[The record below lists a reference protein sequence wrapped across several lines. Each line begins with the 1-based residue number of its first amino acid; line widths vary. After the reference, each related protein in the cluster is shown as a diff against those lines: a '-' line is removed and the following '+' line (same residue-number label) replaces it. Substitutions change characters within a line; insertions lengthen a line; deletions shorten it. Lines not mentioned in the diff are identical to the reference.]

1 MKNKLSDK
9 IYSMTNITFEEEMKL
24 LFDMEEKFK
33 YENNISKD
41 RNQKKKKIA
50 IVYDVDGWAYCNIAT
65 EIKRYLSKDFDIDIF
80 PVSVFFDNFIEL
92 ILLADRYDLVHCLWR
107 GLLSSLDYEYA
118 RGYIFN
124 MGLTFEE
131 FMENYYNKTNI
142 TTSVYDHK
150 FLDEENF
157 EITKSFAKDAK
168 NYTVSSTILRDI
180 YNELDIDK
188 KPTAVISDGVDIT
201 KFKPE
206 KLERFDLENISNRKI
221 KVGWVGNSEFTDS
234 EGDSDLKG
242 VRKII
247 KPALEELIEEGYP
260 IELKFADRKEGYIPH
275 DKMPD
280 YYNSID
286 LYVCASKNEGTPNPV
301 LESMASGVPV
311 VSTNVGIV
319 RDAFGEKQKNFILK
333 ERTKEDLKAKL
344 VELLEH
350 KEKFKEL
357 SEENLKQIKDWT
369 WEKKCYQFR
378 DFFNQNMKQGE
389 KI

>member
-1 MKNKLSDK
+1 MKKKLEQQV
-9 IYSMTNITFEEEMKL
+9 YRMTNVTFEEEMKL
-24 LFDMEEKFK
+24 LFDMQEQFP
-33 YENNISKD
+33 YENKLDNSKKD
-41 RNQKKKKIA
+41 NKKKIA
-50 IVYDVDGWAYCNIAT
+50 IVHDVDGWAYRNIAN
-65 EIKRYLSKDFDIDIF
+65 EIKKYLSNDFDIDIF
-80 PVSVFFDNFIEL
+80 PVSVFFDNIVEL

-107 GLLSSLDYEYA
+107 GLLSSLDFEFP
-118 RGYIFN
+118 RGYIHN

-131 FMENYYNKTNI
+131 FMDKFYSKTNI

-150 FLDEENF
+150 FLDKENF
-157 EITKSFAKDAK
+157 ETTKSFAKYAK

-188 KPTAVISDGVDIT
+188 KPMAVISDGVDIT

-206 KLERFDLENISNRKI
+206 NLERFELENISNRKI
-221 KVGWVGNSEFTDS
+221 KIGWVGNSEFTDS

-247 KPALEELIEEGYP
+247 KPALQELIDEGYP
-260 IELKFADRKEGYIPH
+260 IELKFADRKDGYIPH

-286 LYVCASKNEGTPNPV
+286 VYICASKNEGTPNPV
-301 LESMASGVPV
+301 LESMASGVPI

-319 RDAFGEKQKNFILK
+319 RDALGEKQKKFILK

-344 VELLEH
+344 VELLKH

-357 SEENLKQIKDWT
+357 SEENLKQREDWT

-378 DFFNQNMKQGE
+378 DFFKKNLE
-389 KI
+389 

>member
-1 MKNKLSDK
+1 MKKELSEQ
-9 IYSMTNITFEEEMKL
+9 IYRMANITFEQEMKL
-24 LFDMEEKFK
+24 LFDMEEEFS
-33 YENNISKD
+33 YDANLDNT
-41 RNQKKKKIA
+41 KKGNKKRIA

-65 EIKRYLSKDFDIDIF
+65 EIKKYLSNDFDIDIF
-80 PVSVFFDNFIEL
+80 PVSVFDDNIVRL

-107 GLLSSLDYEYA
+107 GLLSCLDYEYA
-118 RGYIFN
+118 RGYIHN

-131 FMENYYNKTNI
+131 FMDNYYSKTNI

-150 FLDEENF
+150 FLDKENF
-157 EITKSFAKDAK
+157 ETTKSFAKYAK

-180 YNELDIDK
+180 YNDLDIEK
-188 KPTAVISDGVDIT
+188 KPLAVISDGVDT
-201 KFKPE
+201 TRFKPE
-206 KLERFDLENISNRKI
+206 NLERFNLTNISNRKI

-319 RDAFGEKQKNFILK
+319 RDAFGEKQKDFILK

-350 KEKFKEL
+350 KERFKEL

-378 DFFNQNMKQGE
+378 DFFNQNLK
-389 KI
+389 

>member
-1 MKNKLSDK
+1 MKKKLEQQV
-9 IYSMTNITFEEEMKL
+9 YRMTNVTFEEEMKL
-24 LFDMEEKFK
+24 LFDMQEQFP
-33 YENNISKD
+33 YENKLDNSKKD
-41 RNQKKKKIA
+41 NKKKIA
-50 IVYDVDGWAYCNIAT
+50 IVYDVDGWAYCNIAN
-65 EIKRYLSKDFDIDIF
+65 EIKKYLSNDFDIDIF
-80 PVSVFFDNFIEL
+80 PVSVFFDNIVEL

-107 GLLSSLDYEYA
+107 GLLSSLDFEFP
-118 RGYIFN
+118 RGYIHN

-131 FMENYYNKTNI
+131 FMDKFYSKTNI

-150 FLDEENF
+150 FLDKENF
-157 EITKSFAKDAK
+157 ETTKSFAKYAK

-188 KPTAVISDGVDIT
+188 KPMAVISDGVDIT

-206 KLERFDLENISNRKI
+206 NLERFELENISNRKI
-221 KVGWVGNSEFTDS
+221 KIGWVGNSEFTDS

-247 KPALEELIEEGYP
+247 KPALQELIDEGYP
-260 IELKFADRKEGYIPH
+260 IELKFADRKDGYIPH

-286 LYVCASKNEGTPNPV
+286 VYICASKNEGTPNPV
-301 LESMASGVPV
+301 LESMASGVPI

-319 RDAFGEKQKNFILK
+319 RDALGEKQKEFILK

-344 VELLEH
+344 VELLKH

-357 SEENLKQIKDWT
+357 SEENLKQREDWT

-378 DFFNQNMKQGE
+378 DFFKKNLE
-389 KI
+389 

>member
-1 MKNKLSDK
+1 MKKKLEQQV
-9 IYSMTNITFEEEMKL
+9 YRMTNVTFEEEMKL
-24 LFDMEEKFK
+24 LFDMQEQFP
-33 YENNISKD
+33 YENKLDNSKKD
-41 RNQKKKKIA
+41 NKKKIA
-50 IVYDVDGWAYCNIAT
+50 IVYDVDGWAYCNIAN
-65 EIKRYLSKDFDIDIF
+65 EIKKYLSNDFDIDIF
-80 PVSVFFDNFIEL
+80 PVSVFFDNIVEL

-107 GLLSSLDYEYA
+107 GLLSSLDFEFP
-118 RGYIFN
+118 RGYIHN

-131 FMENYYNKTNI
+131 FMDKFYSKTNI

-150 FLDEENF
+150 FLDKENF
-157 EITKSFAKDAK
+157 ETTKSFAKYAK

-188 KPTAVISDGVDIT
+188 KPMAVISDGVDIT

-206 KLERFDLENISNRKI
+206 NLERFELENISNRKI
-221 KVGWVGNSEFTDS
+221 KIGWVGNSEFTDS

-247 KPALEELIEEGYP
+247 KPALQELIDEGYP
-260 IELKFADRKEGYIPH
+260 IELKFADRKDGYIPH

-286 LYVCASKNEGTPNPV
+286 VYICASKNEGTPNPV
-301 LESMASGVPV
+301 LESMASGVPI

-319 RDAFGEKQKNFILK
+319 RDALGEKQKEFILK
-333 ERTKEDLKAKL
+333 ERTKEDLKSKL
-344 VELLEH
+344 VELLKH

-357 SEENLKQIKDWT
+357 SEENLKQREDWT

-378 DFFNQNMKQGE
+378 DFFKKNLE
-389 KI
+389 

>member
-1 MKNKLSDK
+1 MRKELSEQ
-9 IYSMTNITFEEEMKL
+9 IYRMTNVTFEQEMKL
-24 LFDMEEKFK
+24 LFDMEEEFK
-33 YENNISKD
+33 YESNLANK
-41 RNQKKKKIA
+41 RKENKKKIA

-65 EIKRYLSKDFDIDIF
+65 EIKKYLSNDFDIDIF
-80 PVSVFFDNFIEL
+80 PVSVFDDNVVKL

-107 GLLSSLDYEYA
+107 GLLSCLDYEYV
-118 RGYIFN
+118 RSYIYN

-131 FMENYYNKTNI
+131 FMNKYYSKTNI

-157 EITKSFAKDAK
+157 ETTKSFARYAK

-188 KPTAVISDGVDIT
+188 KPMAVISDGVDIT
-201 KFKPE
+201 KFKPGN
-206 KLERFDLENISNRKI
+206 LERFELENISNRKI
-221 KVGWVGNSEFTDS
+221 KIGWVGNSEFTDS

-247 KPALEELIEEGYP
+247 KPVLQELIDEGYP
-260 IELKFADRKEGYIPH
+260 IELKFADRKDGYIPH

-286 LYVCASKNEGTPNPV
+286 VYICASKNEGTPNPV
-301 LESMASGVPV
+301 LESMASGVPI

-319 RDAFGEKQKNFILK
+319 RDALGEKQKEFILK

-344 VELLEH
+344 IELLEH

-357 SEENLKQIKDWT
+357 SEENLKQREDWT

-378 DFFNQNMKQGE
+378 DFFNQNLK
-389 KI
+389 

>member
-1 MKNKLSDK
+1 MKKELSK
-9 IYSMTNITFEEEMKL
+9 QIYMMTNVTFEQEMKL
-24 LFDMEEKFK
+24 LFEMEEQFP
-33 YENNISKD
+33 YENKLDNSRKD
-41 RNQKKKKIA
+41 GKKKIA
-50 IVYDVDGWAYCNIAT
+50 VVYDVDGWAYCNIAN
-65 EIKRYLSKDFDIDIF
+65 EIKKYLSNDFDIDIF
-80 PVSVFFDNFIEL
+80 PVSVFDDNVVKL

-107 GLLSSLDYEYA
+107 GLLSCLDYEYV
-118 RGYIFN
+118 RSYIYN

-131 FMENYYNKTNI
+131 FMNKYYSKTNI

-157 EITKSFAKDAK
+157 ETTKSFARYAK

-188 KPTAVISDGVDIT
+188 KPMAVISDGVDIT
-201 KFKPE
+201 KFKPGN
-206 KLERFDLENISNRKI
+206 LERFELENISNRKI
-221 KVGWVGNSEFTDS
+221 KIGWVGNSEFTDS

-247 KPALEELIEEGYP
+247 KPVLQELIDEGYP
-260 IELKFADRKEGYIPH
+260 IELKFADRKDGYIPH

-286 LYVCASKNEGTPNPV
+286 VYICASKNEGTPNPV
-301 LESMASGVPV
+301 LESMASGVPI

-319 RDAFGEKQKNFILK
+319 RDALGEKQKEFILK

-344 VELLEH
+344 IELLEH

-357 SEENLKQIKDWT
+357 SEENLKQREDWT

-378 DFFNQNMKQGE
+378 DFFNQNLK
-389 KI
+389 

>member
-1 MKNKLSDK
+1 MKKELSK
-9 IYSMTNITFEEEMKL
+9 EIYGMTNVTFEQEMKL
-24 LFDMEEKFK
+24 LFDMEEEFP
-33 YENNISKD
+33 YNNNLDNSRKG
-41 RNQKKKKIA
+41 NKKKIA
-50 IVYDVDGWAYCNIAT
+50 VVYDVDGWAYCNIAT
-65 EIKRYLSKDFDIDIF
+65 EIKKYLSNDFDIDIF
-80 PVSVFFDNFIEL
+80 PVSVFDDNIVKL
-92 ILLADRYDLVHCLWR
+92 VLLADRYDLVHCLWR
-107 GLLSSLDYEYA
+107 GLLSCLDYEYV
-118 RGYIFN
+118 RSYIYN

-131 FMENYYNKTNI
+131 FMDKYFSKTNI

-157 EITKSFAKDAK
+157 ETTRSFAKYAK

-180 YNELDIDK
+180 YNNLDIDK
-188 KPTAVISDGVDIT
+188 KPLAVISDGVDTT
-201 KFKPE
+201 KFKPQN
-206 KLERFDLENISNRKI
+206 LERFNLNNISNRKI

-247 KPALEELIEEGYP
+247 KPALQELIDEGYP

-301 LESMASGVPV
+301 LESMASGVPI

-319 RDAFGEKQKNFILK
+319 RDAFGEKQKEFILK
-333 ERTKEDLKAKL
+333 ERAKEDLKAKL
-344 VELLEH
+344 VELLDH

-357 SEENLKQIKDWT
+357 SEENLRQIKDWT

-378 DFFNQNMKQGE
+378 DFFNQNLK
-389 KI
+389 